1 MIAGVLV
8 LVATVPANPL
18 ALATLTSE
26 TPGAIQEVTPLP
38 SVFNRY
44 PFVPALVGNV
54 SDQVPAATAVFIV
67 TAPEVDPLRTIDAL
81 VPPAEPIVNKSEVGA
96 VPIPRA
102 VVILALPVTSNT
114 YEGAFVPIPTL
125 PVAVILIRSVS
136 VVSKCI

>member
-1 MIAGVLV
+1 
-8 LVATVPANPL
+8 VADIIECTDHGAERL
-18 ALATLTSE
+18 ETLLTGEDRE
-26 TPGAIQEVTPLP
+26 TPTAAHFADEEIFAIGGEDCA
-38 SVFNRY
+38 SE
-44 PFVPALVGNV
+44 
-54 SDQVPAATAVFIV
+54 AATAVFIV
-67 TAPEVDPLRTIDAL
+67 TAPEVDPLSTIDAL